1 MSTAAVSGP
10 GDVAPQDIVPRPVVV
25 LVGPPGAGKSTVAA
39 LLAESLGVAVRD
51 TDTDIEEAQG
61 TTIGELFVTS
71 GEEHF
76 RELEAVAVAAALAEH
91 RGVLALGGGAVMRA
105 ENRDALAGHTVVF
118 LDVGL
123 AEAASRVGLTSTR
136 PLLLGNVRSQMKSLL
151 DARRP
156 TYEAVAT
163 HVVLTDGRTPAAIA
177 EEILTLLG

>member
-1 MSTAAVSGP
+1 MSASTP
-10 GDVAPQDIVPRPVVV
+10 GTPQRPLVV

-39 LLAESLGVAVRD
+39 LLADALGVDVRD
-51 TDTDIEEAQG
+51 TDRDIEEAAG
-61 TTIGELFVTS
+61 VSIGDLFVTH

-76 RELEAVAVAAALAEH
+76 RRLEVEAVAAALAEH
-91 RGVLALGGGAVMRA
+91 RGVVALGGGAVMREETRA
-105 ENRDALAGHTVVF
+105 ALSGHTVVF

-123 AEAASRVGLTSTR
+123 AEAAARVGLTGTR
-136 PLLLGNVRSQMKSLL
+136 PLLLGNVRSQMKALL

-163 HVVLTDGRTPAAIA
+163 HVVATDGRTPSDIA